1 MANQSKKMNTQ
12 NDSSHI
18 SDNSKN
24 RVTSDVNGTKNSS
37 NHWHDVYKDADI
49 TKLGWYE
56 NESTPS
62 LQLIEKCN
70 LAKKDLIL
78 NVGAGSTTLID
89 SLLEYGYTNLIAND
103 ISGKSLNTIKD
114 RLGKKQHFVKWIVDD
129 IINPTEL
136 EKIPQVDLWNDRAV
150 LHFFVEEKDQDA
162 YFDLL
167 DQKVCKNGYAILAVF
182 NLEGAKRCSGLPVK
196 RYSVNMLQEKLG
208 SRYILKESFNYIYTM
223 PNGEDRDFVY
233 TLFQKT
239 N

>member
-1 MANQSKKMNTQ
+1 MANQSKKMDKQ
-12 NDSSHI
+12 KDSCRI
-18 SDNSKN
+18 LDKSKN
-24 RVTSDVNGTKNSS
+24 CVTSDVNETKNSS

-56 NESTPS
+56 NESSPS
-62 LQLIEKCN
+62 LRLIEKCN

-78 NVGAGSTTLID
+78 NVGAGSSTLID
-89 SLLEYGYTNLIAND
+89 SLLENGYTNLIAND
-103 ISGKSLNTIKD
+103 ISIEALNKIKD
-114 RLGKKQHFVKWIVDD
+114 RIGEKQHSVKWIVDD

-136 EKIPQVDLWNDRAV
+136 EKISQVNLWNDRAV
-150 LHFFVEEKDQDA
+150 LHFFIEEKDQDA

-167 DQKVCKNGYAILAVF
+167 DQKVCKNGYVILAVF

-208 SRYILKESFNYIYTM
+208 SRYILKDSFNYIYTM
-223 PNGEDRDFVY
+223 PNGEDRDYVY

>member
-1 MANQSKKMNTQ
+1 MDKQK
-12 NDSSHI
+12 DSCRI
-18 SDNSKN
+18 SDKSKN
-24 RVTSDVNGTKNSS
+24 CVTSDVNETKNSS
-37 NHWHDVYKDADI
+37 NHWRDVYNDADI

-56 NESTPS
+56 NESSPS
-62 LQLIEKCN
+62 LRLIEKCN

-89 SLLEYGYTNLIAND
+89 SLLENGYTNLIAND
-103 ISGKSLNTIKD
+103 ISIEALNKIKD
-114 RLGKKQHFVKWIVDD
+114 RIGEKQHSVKWIVDD

-136 EKIPQVDLWNDRAV
+136 EKISQVNLWNDRAV
-150 LHFFVEEKDQDA
+150 LHFFIEEKDQDA
-162 YFDLL
+162 YFHLL
-167 DQKVCKNGYAILAVF
+167 DQKVCKNGYVILAVF

-208 SRYILKESFNYIYTM
+208 SSYILKDSFNYIYTM
-223 PNGEDRDFVY
+223 PNGEDRNYVY

>member
-1 MANQSKKMNTQ
+1 MDKP
-12 NDSSHI
+12 NDSCRI
-18 SDNSKN
+18 SDSSKDC
-24 RVTSDVNGTKNSS
+24 VTSGTSGTKNSS
-37 NHWHDVYKDADI
+37 DHWHDVYIDADI
-49 TKLGWYE
+49 KKLGWYE

-70 LAKKDLIL
+70 LAKNDLIL
-78 NVGAGSTTLID
+78 NVGAGTTTLID
-89 SLLEYGYTNLIAND
+89 SLLENDYTNLIAND
-103 ISGKSLNTIKD
+103 ISGKSLDIIKD
-114 RLGKKQHFVKWIVDD
+114 RIGKKQHSVKWIVDD

-136 EKIPQVDLWNDRAV
+136 KKIPQVALWNDRAV

-162 YFDLL
+162 YFNLL
-167 DQKVCKNGYAILAVF
+167 DQKVCKNGYVIFAVF

-208 SRYILKESFNYIYTM
+208 SSFILKDSFNYIYTM
-223 PNGEDRDFVY
+223 PNGEDRNYVY

>member
-1 MANQSKKMNTQ
+1 MDKP
-12 NDSSHI
+12 NDSCRI
-18 SDNSKN
+18 SDNSKDC
-24 RVTSDVNGTKNSS
+24 VTSGARGTKNSS
-37 NHWHDVYKDADI
+37 DHWRDVYIDADI

-89 SLLEYGYTNLIAND
+89 SLLENDYTNLIAND
-103 ISGKSLNTIKD
+103 ISGKSLDLIKD
-114 RLGKKQHFVKWIVDD
+114 RIGKKQHSVKWIVDD

-136 EKIPQVDLWNDRAV
+136 KKIPQVDLWNDRAV

-208 SRYILKESFNYIYTM
+208 SRYILKDSFNYIYTM
-223 PNGEDRDFVY
+223 PNGEDRNYVY

>member
-1 MANQSKKMNTQ
+1 MANQSKKMDKQ
-12 NDSSHI
+12 KDSCRI
-18 SDNSKN
+18 LDNSKN
-24 RVTSDVNGTKNSS
+24 CVTSDVNETNNNS
-37 NHWHDVYKDADI
+37 NHWRDVYKDANI

-56 NESTPS
+56 IESSPS
-62 LQLIEKCN
+62 LRLIEKCN

-89 SLLEYGYTNLIAND
+89 SLLENGYTNLIAND

-114 RLGKKQHFVKWIVDD
+114 RIGKKQQSVKWIVDD

-136 EKIPQVDLWNDRAV
+136 KKISQVDLWNDRAV
-150 LHFFVEEKDQDA
+150 LHFFVEGKDQDA
-162 YFDLL
+162 YFELL
-167 DQKVCKNGYAILAVF
+167 DQKVCKNGYVILAVF
-182 NLEGAKRCSGLPVK
+182 NLDGAKRCSGLPVK

-208 SRYILKESFNYIYTM
+208 SSYILKDSFNYIYTM
-223 PNGEDRDFVY
+223 PNGEDRDYVY